1 MDAAN
6 LKIGRLQNELL
17 ELRER
22 NGKLR
27 SQNEELTLRLLQSNR
42 QIEALNRQVEEF
54 CKQSA
59 AIATSFKD
67 LLS

>member
-67 LLS
+67 LL

>member
-6 LKIGRLQNELL
+6 LKIGRLQN
-17 ELRER
+17 
-22 NGKLR
+22 
-27 SQNEELTLRLLQSNR
+27 
-42 QIEALNRQVEEF
+42 EALNRQVEEF

-67 LLS
+67 LL